1 MPGTP
6 TTLGFAKPTP
16 GGDRNSWGALWNGNA
31 DLTDKLHRTG
41 LIIGEIRM
49 WPLSTAPSIS
59 SGGTWLVCDG
69 SHKSKADFSEL
80 FGVLG
85 TSYGTPAGGLAST
98 HFLLPDLKARV
109 PVGYN
114 ASTIADSDSSDTDG
128 FPNDVRSA
136 RAIGDSGGE
145 ESHVLVASE
154 APTLQHTHTVD
165 TYDIGDTDPRTHSSN
180 TASKTDTRSTGIT
193 MDNAS
198 TGIRIQRIGLGS
210 DSGQTASYQLSDR
223 GDADNVGLTTYGI
236 NDPQHKHTLNETAH
250 DHDIPSLNHDHTLS
264 LTLNT
269 TDLGQDQAHNTM
281 QPFLVVNFI
290 IFAKYP
296 T

>member
-16 GGDRNSWGALWNGNA
+16 GGDRTSWGARWHGNA
-31 DLTDKLHRTG
+31 DLADKLHRTG

-69 SHKSKADFSEL
+69 SPVSRTTYSDLFSL
-80 FGVLG
+80 LDTTYGSGDG
-85 TSYGTPAGGLAST
+85 TNT
-98 HFLLPDLKARV
+98 FNLPDLKARV

-114 ASTIADSDSSDTDG
+114 ASAIADDASVAGNDG
-128 FPNDVRSA
+128 RSA
-136 RAIGDSGGE
+136 RAIGAVGGE
-145 ESHVLVASE
+145 EAHTLDSSE
-154 APTLQHTHTVD
+154 APTLQHTHTVSS
-165 TYDIGDTDPRTHSSN
+165 YDIGDTDPRNQGSN
-180 TASKTDTRSTGIT
+180 TATKTDTRSTGIT
-193 MDNAS
+193 MDNDS
-198 TGIRIQRIGLGS
+198 TGIQIQRTGLGTNS
-210 DSGQTASYQLSDR
+210 VTASYQLSDR
-223 GDADNVGLTTYGI
+223 GDNTNTGLTTYGI

>member
-31 DLTDKLHRTG
+31 DLADKLHRTG

-69 SHKSKADFSEL
+69 SPVSRTTYSAL
-80 FGVLG
+80 FGLLSTTYGSGDG
-85 TSYGTPAGGLAST
+85 TNT
-98 HFLLPDLKARV
+98 FNLPDLKARV

-114 ASTIADSDSSDTDG
+114 ASAIADDASVAGNDG
-128 FPNDVRSA
+128 RSA
-136 RAIGDSGGE
+136 RAIGAVGGE
-145 ESHVLVASE
+145 EAHTLDSSE
-154 APTLQHTHTVD
+154 APTLQHTHTVSS
-165 TYDIGDTDPRTHSSN
+165 YDIGDTDPRNQGSN
-180 TASKTDTRSTGIT
+180 TATKTDTRSTGIT
-193 MDNAS
+193 MDNDS
-198 TGIRIQRIGLGS
+198 TGIQIQRTGLGTNS
-210 DSGQTASYQLSDR
+210 VTASYQLSDR
-223 GDADNVGLTTYGI
+223 GDNTNTGLTTYGI

>member
-31 DLTDKLHRTG
+31 DLADKLHRTG

-69 SHKSKADFSEL
+69 SHKSQADFSEL

-85 TSYGTPAGGLAST
+85 TSYGTPQGGLANT

-114 ASTIADSDSSDTDG
+114 ASTIADDSNVAGNDG
-128 FPNDVRSA
+128 RSA
-136 RAIGDSGGE
+136 RAIGAVGGE
-145 ESHVLVASE
+145 EAHTLVASE

-165 TYDIGDTDPRTHSSN
+165 SYDIGNTDPRTHSGN
-180 TASKTDTRSTGIT
+180 TATKTDTRSTGIT

-198 TGIRIQRIGLGS
+198 TGIRIQRIGLG
-210 DSGQTASYQLSDR
+210 DRSGQTPSYQLSDR
-223 GDADNVGLTTYGI
+223 GDHTNVGLTTYGI

-264 LTLNT
+264 LTLNNT
-269 TDLGQDQAHNTM
+269 NLGQDQAHNTM

-296 T
+296 S

>member
-49 WPLSTAPSIS
+49 WPLASAPSIS

-69 SHKSKADFSEL
+69 SPVSRTTYDDLYAL
-80 FGVLG
+80 L
-85 TSYGTPAGGLAST
+85 TTTYGAGDGSNT
-98 HFLLPDLKARV
+98 FNLPDLKARV
-109 PVGYN
+109 PIGYN
-114 ASTIADSDSSDTDG
+114 ATTIADTDTSDTDN

-136 RAIGDSGGE
+136 RAVADVGGE
-145 ESHVLVASE
+145 EGHTLVASE
-154 APTLQHTHTVD
+154 VPTLQHTHTVD
-165 TYDIGDTDPRTHSSN
+165 SYDIGDTDPRTHSGN
-180 TASKTDTRSTGIT
+180 TATKVQSRSTG
-193 MDNAS
+193 AS
-198 TGIRIQRIGLGS
+198 LTDPGHFHTLNNHSLTSGPTNGLWGDPDEKFDSVKFFGENVDTKTTGI
-210 DSGQTASYQLSDR
+210 TF
-223 GDADNVGLTTYGI
+223 
-236 NDPQHKHTLNETAH
+236 NDPQH

-264 LTLNT
+264 LTMNT
-269 TDLGQDQAHNTM
+269 TDLGQDQVHNNL

-296 T
+296 S

>member
-69 SHKSKADFSEL
+69 SHKSKTDFSEL

-114 ASTIADSDSSDTDG
+114 ASTIADDSSVAGNDG
-128 FPNDVRSA
+128 RSA
-136 RAIGDSGGE
+136 RAIGAVGGE
-145 ESHVLVASE
+145 EAHTLDSSE

-165 TYDIGDTDPRTHSSN
+165 SYDIGDTDPRNQGSN
-180 TASKTDTRSTGIT
+180 TATKTDTRSTGIT

-198 TGIRIQRIGLGS
+198 TGIRIQRTGLDT
-210 DSGQTASYQLSDR
+210 DSVPASYQLTDK
-223 GDADNVGLTTYGI
+223 GDTSNTGLTTFGI

>member
-31 DLTDKLHRTG
+31 DLADKLHRTG
-41 LIIGEIRM
+41 LIIGELRM

-69 SHKSKADFSEL
+69 SPVSRTTYSAL
-80 FGVLG
+80 FGLLSTTYGSGDG
-85 TSYGTPAGGLAST
+85 TNT
-98 HFLLPDLKARV
+98 FNLPDLKARV

-114 ASTIADSDSSDTDG
+114 ASAIADDASVAGNDG
-128 FPNDVRSA
+128 RSA
-136 RAIGDSGGE
+136 RAIGAVGGE
-145 ESHVLVASE
+145 EAHTLDSSE
-154 APTLQHTHTVD
+154 APTLQHTHTVSS
-165 TYDIGDTDPRTHSSN
+165 YDIGDTDPRNQGSN
-180 TASKTDTRSTGIT
+180 TATKTDTRSTGIT
-193 MDNAS
+193 MDNDS
-198 TGIRIQRIGLGS
+198 TGIQIQRTGLGTNS
-210 DSGQTASYQLSDR
+210 VTASYQLSDR
-223 GDADNVGLTTYGI
+223 GDNTNTGLTTYGI

>member
-49 WPLSTAPSIS
+49 WPLSTPPSIS
-59 SGGTWLVCDG
+59 SGGTWLVCNGDPVSRSTYNDLWNLLQTTYGSGDG
-69 SHKSKADFSEL
+69 TNTFN
-80 FGVLG
+80 
-85 TSYGTPAGGLAST
+85 
-98 HFLLPDLKARV
+98 LPDLKARV

-114 ASTIADSDSSDTDG
+114 ASAIADDSSVAGNDG
-128 FPNDVRSA
+128 RSA
-136 RAIGDSGGE
+136 RTIGAVGGE
-145 ESHVLVASE
+145 EAHTLDSSE
-154 APTLQHTHTVD
+154 APTLQHTHTVSS
-165 TYDIGDTDPRTHSSN
+165 YDIGDTDPRNQGSN
-180 TASKTDTRSTGIT
+180 TATKTDTRSTGIT

-198 TGIRIQRIGLGS
+198 TGIQIQRTGLDNES
-210 DSGQTASYQLSDR
+210 VTASYQQTDR
-223 GDADNVGLTTYGI
+223 GDAQNTGLTTYGI

>member
-6 TTLGFAKPTP
+6 PTLGFAKPTP

-31 DLTDKLHRTG
+31 DLADKLHRTG

-69 SHKSKADFSEL
+69 SPVSRTTYSDL
-80 FGVLG
+80 FGLLSTTYGSGDG
-85 TSYGTPAGGLAST
+85 TNT
-98 HFLLPDLKARV
+98 FNLPDLKARV

-114 ASTIADSDSSDTDG
+114 ASAIADDASVAGNDG
-128 FPNDVRSA
+128 RSA
-136 RAIGDSGGE
+136 RAIGAVGGE
-145 ESHVLVASE
+145 EAHTLDSSE
-154 APTLQHTHTVD
+154 APTLQHTHTVSS
-165 TYDIGDTDPRTHSSN
+165 YDIGDTDPRNQGSN
-180 TASKTDTRSTGIT
+180 TATKTDTRSTGIT
-193 MDNAS
+193 MDNDS
-198 TGIRIQRIGLGS
+198 TGIQIQRTGLGTNS
-210 DSGQTASYQLSDR
+210 VTASYQLSDR
-223 GDADNVGLTTYGI
+223 GDNTNTGLTTYGI

>member
-1 MPGTP
+1 MPLTA
-6 TTLGFAKPTP
+6 TTLGFERPSP
-16 GGDRNSWGALWNGNA
+16 GGDRNSWGGLWNGNA
-31 DLTDKLHRTG
+31 DLADNLHRTG

-49 WPLSTAPSIS
+49 WPLSTAPSITD
-59 SGGTWLVCDG
+59 GGTWLVCDG
-69 SHKSKADFSEL
+69 SPVSRTTYSDL
-80 FGVLG
+80 FTLLSTTYGSGDG
-85 TSYGTPAGGLAST
+85 TNT
-98 HFLLPDLKARV
+98 FNLPDLKARV

-114 ASTIADSDSSDTDG
+114 ASTIADTDSSDTDG

-136 RAIGDSGGE
+136 RAIADSGGE